1 MKRGELRTSEIY
13 ASHLIKKREFVMNTK
28 FTKFV
33 HLTLF
38 IMCFSLAISAQ
49 YTLKTG
55 TFGNGGAFITDS
67 SNYQLSGT
75 AGQTII
81 GQSENNDYFCN
92 SGFWFQSYY
101 TIVGIED
108 LFNNLP
114 KTYQLNQ
121 NYPNPFNP
129 VTTIKYAVPKT
140 AYVRLEVYNALGQR
154 IATLVDAIKQPGYYS
169 ISLNAAHFASG
180 LYFYRLFSDK
190 FINVK
195 KLMVIK

>member
-1 MKRGELRTSEIY
+1 MEGMKRGELRTSEIY

-154 IATLVDAIKQPGYYS
+154 IATLVDAIKHP
-169 ISLNAAHFASG
+169 
-180 LYFYRLFSDK
+180 
-190 FINVK
+190 
-195 KLMVIK
+195 